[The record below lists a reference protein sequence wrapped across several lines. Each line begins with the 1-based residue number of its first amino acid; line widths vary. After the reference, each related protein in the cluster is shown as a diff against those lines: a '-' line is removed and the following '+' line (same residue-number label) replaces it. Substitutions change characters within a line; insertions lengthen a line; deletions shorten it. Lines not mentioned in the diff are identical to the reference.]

1 MSIHTLPQLPS
12 MAPTVEEND
21 VTLLDNLGRRLT
33 PIAMPP
39 LDIVV
44 SSQHGRKIAVYRN
57 QRSLIRALETRM
69 LVLTAG
75 DFISVRTWL

>member
-1 MSIHTLPQLPS
+1 
-12 MAPTVEEND
+12 
-21 VTLLDNLGRRLT
+21 
-33 PIAMPP
+33 MPP